1 MEKID
6 KEMIKKL
13 TKLSRIDCTPEE
25 QEALLNDLMEILVY
39 FEQLQEVDT
48 QHVLPCNHVLED
60 MVNVMREDVVGP
72 TMPREV
78 FLANAPSQVGGMIR
92 VPPILK
98 SHEAPTPTP

>member
-1 MEKID
+1 MSKID

-25 QEALLNDLMEILVY
+25 QDALLNDLKEILVY

-48 QHVLPCNHVLED
+48 KNIPPCNQVLED
-60 MVNVMREDVVGP
+60 MVNVMREDVVGS

-92 VPPILK
+92 VPPVLK
-98 SHEAPTPTP
+98 SNEATTP

>member
-1 MEKID
+1 MSKID

-25 QEALLNDLMEILVY
+25 QDALLNDLKEILVY

-48 QHVLPCNHVLED
+48 NNIPPCNQVLED
-60 MVNVMREDVVGP
+60 MVNVMRDDVVRT

-92 VPPILK
+92 VPPVLK
-98 SHEAPTPTP
+98 NNEATTP